1 MLEAVAKGVARP
13 GLGPKTRRYFD
24 AFHTCR
30 ACPQLC
36 WRGAHDARLGVAI

>member
-1 MLEAVAKGVARP
+1 
-13 GLGPKTRRYFD
+13 D